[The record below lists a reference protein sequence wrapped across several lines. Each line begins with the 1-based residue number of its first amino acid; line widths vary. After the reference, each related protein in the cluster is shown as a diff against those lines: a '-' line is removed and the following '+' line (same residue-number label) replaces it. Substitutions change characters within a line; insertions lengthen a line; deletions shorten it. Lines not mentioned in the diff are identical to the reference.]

1 MLHRSSSFVIAGLKM
16 FLILNRH
23 NRAIFKQQISIK
35 TDNRV
40 HRVVQHQV
48 GLLQYPITIVAIW
61 KWDVPSLNPRDTSRK
76 NDLTLSINHIYSK
89 CRLKWVGYL
98 STNAENLS
106 YEFGVNSKKGVS
118 SIWRKDFCKTFDV
131 IIVKEVKVR
140 KWHHTKVQ
148 LIEANRIGNPLK
160 DNCINCSCP
169 VGQKLERKVH
179 KNGSYFKEGDGLVA
193 CWLHLLFMFHMCQLL
208 LKMSVGLVKLLAKQ
222 WR

>member
-1 MLHRSSSFVIAGLKM
+1 MLHRSSSLVIAGWKM

-106 YEFGVNSKKGVS
+106 HEFGFNSKREFHWFGGK
-118 SIWRKDFCKTFDV
+118 IFAR
-131 IIVKEVKVR
+131 
-140 KWHHTKVQ
+140 
-148 LIEANRIGNPLK
+148 PLM
-160 DNCINCSCP
+160 
-169 VGQKLERKVH
+169 L
-179 KNGSYFKEGDGLVA
+179 
-193 CWLHLLFMFHMCQLL
+193 
-208 LKMSVGLVKLLAKQ
+208 
-222 WR
+222 